1 MTVTVNIRKDVEFD
15 EYQVTISK
23 PNSRRIDENLT
34 YFTDDPEDAAS
45 TSAVIFKDLQ
55 QRGLNPTPTTGL
67 QNFVNRHLDGG
78 QAEWEDIRREHNV

>member
-1 MTVTVNIRKDVEFD
+1 MTVTVNIRRDVDFD
-15 EYQVTISK
+15 EYQVTTSLPDMRK
-23 PNSRRIDENLT
+23 LDENLT

-55 QRGLNPTPTTGL
+55 QRGLNPVPTAGL
-67 QNFVNRHLDGG
+67 QKFVNKHLDGG